1 MNQKLG
7 KRKRRRL
14 QAKARAQSA
23 AAANATPAHVRR
35 FFHGGLAGLKVGGYI
50 LPPSE
55 TGVSPNGFMP
65 PGVRRIDRIYVTTD
79 PTVAI
84 GWASF
89 HPAPLLYEVEP
100 EGEVINDPDH
110 KGEGISFIPA
120 HVIEKARTA
129 LRQRVGS
136 CRNDRSGAQRYPR
149 GD

>member
-110 KGEGISFIPA
+110 KGEGISFECEKAKIVAVHVIPA

-129 LRQRVGS
+129 LRQRVEL
-136 CRNDRSGAQRYPR
+136 QK
-149 GD
+149 